1 MSVNRLEPAA
11 YHRLLAEQTEL
22 IAAIDPDALSRDVP
36 HLEGWTVHSVVGHTG
51 WLLRYI
57 TKNLEARPDDAP
69 PRSSV
74 GEPPVGPD
82 VLDWFA
88 EGAEVLR
95 AKLATVDL
103 DERHPSWLGPQPAS
117 WWLRRVTHEVAMHR
131 WDACAAADGTSPEAT
146 PPIDVDL
153 ARDGIDEVLE
163 VYAPNRLQFDVLA
176 GSGETIHLHAT
187 DAPDGEWLMTLRPE
201 TIEWSHGHAKGDVAA
216 RGSMSNLLLL
226 MWSRVSSDDV
236 EVFGDATLIDR
247 WQRAA
252 TF

>member
-1 MSVNRLEPAA
+1 MNRLEPAA

-22 IAAIDPDALSRDVP
+22 MAAIDPAALGRDVS

-57 TKNLEARPDDAP
+57 TKNLEAPPDDAP

-88 EGAEVLR
+88 EGAEALR
-95 AKLATVDL
+95 AKLAATGL
-103 DERHPSWLGPQPAS
+103 DELHPSWLGPQPAS

-131 WDACAAADGTSPEAT
+131 WDAATAAESGGLDAT
-146 PPIDVDL
+146 APIDVDL

-163 VYAPNRLQFDVLA
+163 VYAPNRLHFDVLA

-187 DAPDGEWLMTLRPE
+187 DAPNGEWLMTLQPE
-201 TIEWSHGHAKGDVAA
+201 EIDWSHGHAKGDVAA
-216 RGSMSNLLLL
+216 RASMSDLLLL
-226 MWSRVSSDDV
+226 MWSRIPSSAV

-247 WQRAA
+247 WQLAA
-252 TF
+252 KF